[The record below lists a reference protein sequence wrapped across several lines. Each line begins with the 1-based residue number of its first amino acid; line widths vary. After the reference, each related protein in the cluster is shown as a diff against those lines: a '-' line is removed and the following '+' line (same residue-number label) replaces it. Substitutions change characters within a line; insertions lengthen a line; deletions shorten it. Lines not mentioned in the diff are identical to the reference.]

1 MSFEDETPDLSGLV
15 PPTPTETPEQARDA
29 LIEKVMERQQAL
41 AAQFSKID
49 HPFVTEDAQ
58 DDYQLATEE
67 FRALVKCAVHMPES
81 VEGVRFLQ
89 EWYNKRLGQVD
100 LLLTHAKPGNT
111 VVFGEGSEPYVMTPD
126 FAKGM
131 RATLLVMQSFFTAF
145 PLELTTSA
153 EEPDDDLED
162 DPDE

>member
-1 MSFEDETPDLSGLV
+1 MSFEDETPDLSGLI
-15 PPTPTETPEQARDA
+15 PATDTETPEQARDA

-58 DDYQLATEE
+58 DDYELATEE
-67 FRALVKCAVHMPES
+67 FRALIKCAVHMPES
-81 VEGVRFLQ
+81 VEGIRFLQ
-89 EWYNKRLGQVD
+89 EWYNKRLAKLDMLRESAKAG
-100 LLLTHAKPGNT
+100 THIAYGD
-111 VVFGEGSEPYVMTPD
+111 GAEPYVMTAD

-131 RATLLVMQSFFTAF
+131 RATLAMVKMLFSAF
-145 PLELTTSA
+145 PLELTTTP
-153 EEPDDDLED
+153 PDD